1 MGLALVRYAA
11 TLQASKP
18 WFGIGG
24 IDLSNIAEV
33 VAAGAQRV
41 VVVRAITE
49 ATDPAAG
56 GRGHC
61 AQS

>member
-1 MGLALVRYAA
+1 M
-11 TLQASKP
+11 QASKP

-49 ATDPAAG
+49 ATDPAA
-56 GRGHC
+56 
-61 AQS
+61 AATALKAELPQL